1 MTKNKTTEME
11 TPIEY
16 AIGIDVGGTG
26 TKFGIVNHRGD
37 ILSNGEISTTDY
49 KDINLF
55 IDELY
60 KELQPSIKSVG
71 GIQFIKGIGVG
82 APNGNYYNGT
92 IEYAPNLLWRGIIPI
107 AKLITDRFKKP
118 CTLTNDANAAAI
130 GEMMYGAAR
139 GMRDFIMITLGT
151 GVGSG
156 IIANGQLIYG
166 HDGFAGELGH
176 TIIRPGGRL
185 HWGTGMRGSL
195 ETYASATGISI
206 TAKEI
211 VDERVG
217 EKTLLREI
225 LHEKITSKRVYEA
238 AIKGDKIANE
248 VFQFTG
254 QILGE
259 ALANFVMFSS
269 PEAIILFGG
278 VCKAGKLLLDPVKE
292 NMEKNLLPIFQNK
305 VKLIFSEL
313 KESDAAIL
321 GASALVWETK
331 TELKNKGENKEL
343 RVKKSEKKLEKEK

>member
-1 MTKNKTTEME
+1 MD
-11 TPIEY
+11 TPLEY
-16 AIGIDVGGTG
+16 AIGIDIGGTN
-26 TKFGIVNHRGD
+26 TKFGIVNHRGEISNTGD
-37 ILSNGEISTTDY
+37 ILTNAHTD
-49 KDINLF
+49 IHEF

-60 KELQPSIKSVG
+60 AELLPSIEKIG
-71 GIQFIKGIGVG
+71 GSDLIKGIGVG

-92 IEYAPNLLWRGIIPI
+92 IEYAPNLQWKGIIPL
-107 AKLITDRFKKP
+107 AKLISDRFGKP
-118 CTLTNDANAAAI
+118 CTLTNDANAAAV
-130 GEMMYGAAR
+130 GELMYGAAR

-176 TIIRPGGRL
+176 TTIRPGGRL

-195 ETYASATGISI
+195 EAYASATGIAI
-206 TAKEI
+206 TAKEML
-211 VDERVG
+211 DERINV
-217 EKTLLREI
+217 KSLLRDI
-225 LHEKITSKRVYEA
+225 PHENITSKRVYEA
-238 AIKGDKIANE
+238 AIKGDQIAKE

-259 ALANFVMFSS
+259 ALANFIMFSS

-278 VCKAGKLLLDPVKE
+278 VIKAGKLLWTPTKE
-292 NMEKNLLPIFQNK
+292 HMEKNLLPIFQNK

-321 GASALVWETK
+321 GASALVWEIKEESNITRAQALK
-331 TELKNKGENKEL
+331 TDLQ
-343 RVKKSEKKLEKEK
+343 